1 MAASCPEPTSRCCA
15 AAKVKG
21 AVEAEE
27 DDEEDDD
34 DDADED
40 AWLEDAVDAEE
51 EAEVLEEPHPGH
63 GIASFNRKREGNQN
77 N

>member
-1 MAASCPEPTSRCCA
+1 MAHAKTRGAARAYSPVGVRIALLFFPTLRVAASCPEPSSRCCA

-40 AWLEDAVDAEE
+40 A
-51 EAEVLEEPHPGH
+51 
-63 GIASFNRKREGNQN
+63 
-77 N
+77 